1 MVNQYSITASIDI
14 SIIEI
19 LLMSIIAFI
28 GAFIHEYISFIRRG
42 KRITI
47 MVWLNIFVTVI
58 IDLIISISINPF
70 VAKIHPRLVLL
81 PPLLI
86 GLLGTELAIRLS
98 TIGGSTSLIEYILG
112 FLKIKRADTTQTPKD
127 NVPTV
132 DDSLDDEIVKISAK
146 MELLLTEYYREKNKE
161 LFLSVYKSLKED
173 SINMKNE
180 IKKRLENE
188 ELIPLPIALKLS
200 EMFKVEIVLDKI
212 YDEII
217 TKNKG

>member
-146 MELLLTEYYREKNKE
+146 MELLLTEYYREKNEE

-180 IKKRLENE
+180 IKKRLESE

-200 EMFKVEIVLDKI
+200 EMLKIEIVLDKI

-217 TKNKG
+217 TKDKG

>member
-112 FLKIKRADTTQTPKD
+112 FLKIKRADTTKTPQD
-127 NVPTV
+127 NVPVV

-146 MELLLTEYYREKNKE
+146 MELLLTEYYRDKNE
-161 LFLSVYKSLKED
+161 SLFLSVYSTVKEE
-173 SINMKNE
+173 SIKIKTEVKN
-180 IKKRLENE
+180 RLDTD
-188 ELIPLPIALKLS
+188 ELIPLPIALKMS
-200 EMFKVEIVLDKI
+200 EMLKVEISLDKI
-212 YDEII
+212 YEDLMSKKK
-217 TKNKG
+217 T

>member
-146 MELLLTEYYREKNKE
+146 MELLLTEYYREKNEE
-161 LFLSVYKSLKED
+161 LFISVYKSLKED

-180 IKKRLENE
+180 IKKRLESE

-200 EMFKVEIVLDKI
+200 EMFKIEIVLDKI

-217 TKNKG
+217 TKDKG

>member
-180 IKKRLENE
+180 IKKRLESE

-217 TKNKG
+217 TNNKG

>member
-1 MVNQYSITASIDI
+1 
-14 SIIEI
+14 
-19 LLMSIIAFI
+19 
-28 GAFIHEYISFIRRG
+28 
-42 KRITI
+42 

-146 MELLLTEYYREKNKE
+146 MELLLTEYYREKNEE

-200 EMFKVEIVLDKI
+200 EMFKIEIVLDKI

-217 TKNKG
+217 TKDKG

>member
-200 EMFKVEIVLDKI
+200 EMFKIEIVLDKI

>member
-132 DDSLDDEIVKISAK
+132 DDSLDDAIVKISAK
-146 MELLLTEYYREKNKE
+146 MELLLTEYYREKNEE

-180 IKKRLENE
+180 IKKRLESE

-200 EMFKVEIVLDKI
+200 EMFKIEIVLDKI

-217 TKNKG
+217 TKDKG

>member
-47 MVWLNIFVTVI
+47 MVWLNIYVTVI

-146 MELLLTEYYREKNKE
+146 MELLLTEYYREKNEE

-180 IKKRLENE
+180 IKKRLESE

-200 EMFKVEIVLDKI
+200 EMFKIEIVLDKI

-217 TKNKG
+217 TKDKG

>member
-146 MELLLTEYYREKNKE
+146 MELLLTEYYREKNEE

-180 IKKRLENE
+180 IKKRLESE

-200 EMFKVEIVLDKI
+200 EMFKIEIILDKI

>member
-146 MELLLTEYYREKNKE
+146 MELLLTEYYREKNEE

-180 IKKRLENE
+180 IKKRLESE

-200 EMFKVEIVLDKI
+200 EMFKIEIVLDKI

-217 TKNKG
+217 TKDKG

>member
-146 MELLLTEYYREKNKE
+146 MELLLTEYYREKNEE

-180 IKKRLENE
+180 IKKRLESE

-200 EMFKVEIVLDKI
+200 EMFKIEIVLDKI

>member
-1 MVNQYSITASIDI
+1 
-14 SIIEI
+14 
-19 LLMSIIAFI
+19 MSIIAFI

-146 MELLLTEYYREKNKE
+146 MELLLTEYYREKNEE

-180 IKKRLENE
+180 IKKRLESE

-200 EMFKVEIVLDKI
+200 EMLKIEIVLDKI

-217 TKNKG
+217 TKDKG

>member
-112 FLKIKRADTTQTPKD
+112 FLKIKRADTTKTPQD
-127 NVPTV
+127 NVPVV

-146 MELLLTEYYREKNKE
+146 MELLLTEYYRDKNE
-161 LFLSVYKSLKED
+161 SLFLSVYSTVKEE
-173 SINMKNE
+173 SIKIKTE
-180 IKKRLENE
+180 IKNRLDTD
-188 ELIPLPIALKLS
+188 ELIPLPIALKMS
-200 EMFKVEIVLDKI
+200 EMLKVEISLDKI
-212 YDEII
+212 YEDLMSKKK
-217 TKNKG
+217 T

>member
-180 IKKRLENE
+180 IKKRLESE

>member
-146 MELLLTEYYREKNKE
+146 MELLLTEYYREKNEE
-161 LFLSVYKSLKED
+161 LFISVYKSLKED

-180 IKKRLENE
+180 IKKRLESE

-200 EMFKVEIVLDKI
+200 EMFKIEIVLDKI

>member
-146 MELLLTEYYREKNKE
+146 MELLLGEYYREKNEE

-180 IKKRLENE
+180 IKKRLESE

-200 EMFKVEIVLDKI
+200 EMFKIEIVLDKV

-217 TKNKG
+217 TKDKG

>member
-146 MELLLTEYYREKNKE
+146 MELLLTEYYREKNDE

-180 IKKRLENE
+180 IKKRLESE

-200 EMFKVEIVLDKI
+200 EMFKIEIVLDKI